1 MGDAF
6 MEQWPKVRKLA
17 VLERMLV
24 IRRFEE
30 SLVHLFEQHAFMAHY
45 HLYIGQE
52 ATGMAIMETL
62 RPGDKLATTH
72 RNHGHVL
79 GRGADPARA
88 MAEILC
94 RTTGL
99 CNGFGGTL
107 HLTDPDLGFLHTSSI
122 VGGCIGLA
130 TGAAFALKKEGGEN
144 VAVAFFGDGSLEEGI
159 SYEAMNFAALWE
171 LPVVYICENN
181 SRGALG
187 SVKGGFPTSVSA
199 VKDLTS
205 IPRCFDMPVESVD
218 GRNLDEVFAAA
229 SRLVDHARKRKGP
242 AFLHAVTERWAGSK
256 PLWPELP
263 TGDTD
268 IAMAWDEDRIGG
280 EHADWYRNH
289 DPILIFA
296 RSLSKDG
303 AASRD
308 EITAIDRR
316 VSDQMAAACKF
327 AVDSPLPPPETALQH
342 VFA

>member
-1 MGDAF
+1 MTA
-6 MEQWPKVRKLA
+6 QWEKSRKHG

-30 SLVHLFEQHAFMAHY
+30 SLVRLFEQHAFMAHY

-52 ATGMAIMETL
+52 ATGAAVMEAL
-62 RPGDKLATTH
+62 RPGDRLATTH

-79 GRGADPARA
+79 ARGADPARA
-88 MAEILC
+88 MAEILT

-99 CNGFGGTL
+99 CNGYGGTL
-107 HLTDPDLGFLHTSSI
+107 HLTDPDIGFLHTSSI

-130 TGAAFALKKEGGEN
+130 TGAAFALKNEGGDA

-159 SYEAMNFAALWE
+159 SYESMNFAALWS

-181 SRGALG
+181 SKGALG

-199 VKDLTS
+199 VKDIGRMPHL
-205 IPRCFDMPVESVD
+205 FDMPFEEVD
-218 GRNLDEVFAAA
+218 GRDVDAVFAAT
-229 SRLVDHARKRKGP
+229 SRLVAHARARRGP
-242 AFLHAVTERWAGSK
+242 VFMHAVTERWAGSK

-263 TGDTD
+263 TGETD
-268 IAMAWDEDRIGG
+268 IRMAWDEANIRG

-289 DPILIFA
+289 DPILIYV
-296 RSLSKDG
+296 RKLIKEG
-303 AASRD
+303 AATRD
-308 EITAIDRR
+308 EVTALD
-316 VSDQMAAACKF
+316 SDVNARMAAARKF
-327 AVDSPLPPPETALQH
+327 AVESPLPGAETAFDH